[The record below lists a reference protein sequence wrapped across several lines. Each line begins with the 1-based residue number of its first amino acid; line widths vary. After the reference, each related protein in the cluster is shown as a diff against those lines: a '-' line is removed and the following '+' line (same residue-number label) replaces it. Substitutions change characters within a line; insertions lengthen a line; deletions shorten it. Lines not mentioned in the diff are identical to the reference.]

1 MVQMVT
7 RLADDVGAVLTADHL
22 VVSVNASTSATVTSN
37 RFTRGW
43 LDHTCSDV
51 LLQLHSM
58 LRCRGFGSPV
68 DESSAFQKPRCL
80 VSTVGLGKVAWRHC
94 LVGPT
99 RTTSVQKTDSGV
111 HG

>member
-1 MVQMVT
+1 MYVGSMVQMVT

-51 LLQLHSM
+51 LLQLHSI
-58 LRCRGFGSPV
+58 LRCRGFGSRV
-68 DESSAFQKPRCL
+68 DEARPSRNPD
-80 VSTVGLGKVAWRHC
+80 V
-94 LVGPT
+94 
-99 RTTSVQKTDSGV
+99 
-111 HG
+111 